1 MNPLQ
6 SNKNLL
12 DQHFG
17 KKAIL
22 AQQQNEN
29 LFYSYDRVSSR
40 DQMIN
45 GNSLGRQY
53 ERIDD
58 FANKNSLFIKSR
70 YVTNERNLKK
80 NVGRYQKRGKR
91 ISHHCL

>member
-22 AQQQNEN
+22 AQQRNEN
-29 LFYSYDRVSSR
+29 LCYSYDRVSSR

-45 GNSLGRQY
+45 GNSLGWQY

-58 FANKNSLFIKSR
+58 FANKNNLFIKSR
-70 YVTNERNLKK
+70 SGGTYESAKTDERKEFK
-80 NVGRYQKRGKR
+80 
-91 ISHHCL
+91 